1 MSKPVRE
8 QLMTVEEAIRLSHGE
23 YEERDRRVGETRRNI
38 WSWQSVEG
46 VMAQEISEESLNQ
59 MAALADKDR

>member
-8 QLMTVEEAIRLSHGE
+8 QLMTVEEAIRLSYGE
-23 YEERDRRVGETRRNI
+23 HEERERRLGETRRNI

-46 VMAQEISEESLNQ
+46 AMNQEISEASLNQ
-59 MAALADKDR
+59 MAEWADKHR